1 MTSIAGA
8 ADEPGK
14 LVFAQIMEHLPLTT
28 FRRCVTRY
36 DGEHPAAMDWKSR
49 LGSSIPDADTLVFT
63 ALARFRCL
71 RNLREGPAPR
81 QAHHSN
87 AYRSLGRALRLT
99 RITAAPDVVA
109 SRDDAS
115 KNGFGADGCRDRLLH
130 AELKLFA
137 ENPALRARA
146 PRESCTGPIEAH
158 GKQLFIAA
166 LEEVGMLGIVR
177 CITHGCLFETS
188 SGKCGSGSLAAGTG
202 AAGAPLVGM
211 SFPNPRVMPA
221 TTRVAHPP
229 KTRTCG
235 RSSRYFPSLPR
246 RAAER
251 MVGIA
256 QCLQQYRALS
266 VLVASRDVIGGL
278 SDAWYF
284 GFVLQARVRRVSIRP
299 DRCGKK

>member
-1 MTSIAGA
+1 MTSTAGA

-14 LVFAQIMEHLPLTT
+14 PVFAQIMEHLPLTT

-49 LGSSIPDADTLVFT
+49 LVVFP
-63 ALARFRCL
+63 ALAHFRCL

-137 ENPALRARA
+137 ENPALRAQA

-158 GKQLFIAA
+158 GKQSPHWK
-166 LEEVGMLGIVR
+166 R
-177 CITHGCLFETS
+177 
-188 SGKCGSGSLAAGTG
+188 
-202 AAGAPLVGM
+202 
-211 SFPNPRVMPA
+211 
-221 TTRVAHPP
+221 
-229 KTRTCG
+229 
-235 RSSRYFPSLPR
+235 
-246 RAAER
+246 
-251 MVGIA
+251 
-256 QCLQQYRALS
+256 
-266 VLVASRDVIGGL
+266 
-278 SDAWYF
+278 
-284 GFVLQARVRRVSIRP
+284 
-299 DRCGKK
+299 